1 MKHYY
6 ILPDGCKVES
16 MKEAKQILGITGHQF
31 RGMLKGGEVIKIIVN
46 QGAHSHEKDRDN
58 LQAN

>member
-1 MKHYY
+1 
-6 ILPDGCKVES
+6 
-16 MKEAKQILGITGHQF
+16 
-31 RGMLKGGEVIKIIVN
+31 MLKGGEVIKIIVN